1 VNREVAG
8 PRAASF
14 VEHTGIEFISLDRR
28 YGTPW
33 RLFTIWFGGSLSLL
47 CVSVGTL
54 GVLAGLPLAWTV
66 CALSVGNAIG
76 TVFMAAHSAQGPRL
90 GIPQMIQS
98 RAQFGVIGAGLP
110 LLAVIAATT
119 LYSAAD
125 GILTRGLVRMIL
137 PVGDNLAIILFG
149 ALTLF
154 VAFVGYELIHR
165 IAMALSVLS
174 ALMFVATAL
183 ILISRSTHSSVS
195 LAVIHPHFE
204 VGTFILVVTQ
214 GAAWSLSSA
223 PYVADYSRYLPA
235 DVSAWTTF
243 WYTGAGNF
251 LGSVLP
257 QALGAYLAST
267 RPEFLEDIGASIAG
281 LFGQGQYLVA
291 LLIIV
296 NLLQV
301 NVMNLYSAYMS
312 STTTVTG
319 LRGMNSVSLK
329 FKFFVMSILMGAA
342 TFLAIATKGNFSAL
356 FSDFL
361 VMLVYAL
368 IPWSAINLADYYLVC
383 KGQYSIEHMFLKDGA
398 YGLYRW
404 KTLSVYLISILIE
417 VPFMRLSFFVGSVAD
432 RIGADIAWLPGL
444 VVPAVLYTLL
454 ESRRI

>member
-1 VNREVAG
+1 MGVRSSPPG
-8 PRAASF
+8 L
-14 VEHTGIEFISLDRR
+14 VEHTGIEFISPERR
-28 YGTPW
+28 YGTPR
-33 RLFTIWFGGSLSLL
+33 RLFTIWFGGSLSIL

-54 GVLAGLPLAWTV
+54 GILSGLPLAGTL
-66 CALSVGNAIG
+66 CALALGNAIG
-76 TVFMAAHSAQGPRL
+76 TIFMAAHSAQGPQL

-110 LLAVIAATT
+110 LLAVVAATT

-125 GILTRGLVRMIL
+125 GILIYRLVELIL

-174 ALMFVATAL
+174 GIMLLASGVILLSERPAAVVSGALP
-183 ILISRSTHSSVS
+183 
-195 LAVIHPHFE
+195 PHFAI
-204 VGTFILVVTQ
+204 GTFILVVTQ
-214 GAAWSLSSA
+214 AAAWSLSSA
-223 PYVADYSRYLPA
+223 PYVADYSRYLPV
-235 DVSAWTTF
+235 DVSAWKTF
-243 WYTGAGNF
+243 WYTGAGNYF
-251 LGSVLP
+251 GSVLP

-267 RPEFLEDIGASIAG
+267 RPAMVADIGANIAG
-281 LFGQGQYLVA
+281 LFGSGRYLVA

-319 LRGMNSVSLK
+319 LKGMRRVSLT
-329 FKFFVMSILMGAA
+329 FKFVVMAILMSIA
-342 TFLAIATKGNFSAL
+342 TVLAIATKGNFSVL

-361 VMLVYAL
+361 VMLVYVL
-368 IPWSAINLADYYLVC
+368 IPWSAINLADYYIVC
-383 KGQYSIEHMFLKDGA
+383 KGRYSIEHMFLKDGA
-398 YGLYRW
+398 YGVYRW
-404 KTLSVYLISILIE
+404 KTLGVYIVSILIE
-417 VPFMRLSFFVGSVAD
+417 APFMRLSFYTGPVAE

-444 VVPAVLYTLL
+444 VIPALLYTLV
-454 ESRRI
+454 ERRRI